1 MNPERSIAVIVNPA
15 AGKGRAKRHAE
26 QVQAAMPFAEILFTE
41 RPGHATEIAKEAA
54 ERGVEI
60 AAALGGDGT
69 VRETAAGLFGSETA
83 LGVLPLGSGNDFA
96 RALNIPLQLDKALD
110 ALLNAEFR
118 QVDVG
123 EDADGLFVCMSG
135 VGFASEVTR
144 NAANARLFRGPAAY
158 AYGVVKAL
166 LQMRPVPMRL
176 HLDGETREMEA
187 LFVLA
192 QNIPYCGGGQLM
204 APDAL
209 MDDGKLDAVVVE
221 PVGRLELLR
230 IFPRVY
236 SGRHIEHPACH
247 VFRSSA
253 VRIESERPLLK
264 LLDGDLTGDAPLESR
279 IHSRALRVA
288 APSSSSS

>member
-1 MNPERSIAVIVNPA
+1 MTQERSVAVIVNPA
-15 AGKGRAKRHAE
+15 AGKGRAKRYAE
-26 QVQAAMPFAEILFTE
+26 QVQAAMPFAEVCFTE
-41 RPGHATEIAKEAA
+41 RPGHATELAKAAA

-69 VRETAAGLFGSETA
+69 VRETAAGLFGSNTA

-118 QVDVG
+118 PIDVG

-204 APDAL
+204 APNAL
-209 MDDGKLDAVVVE
+209 INDGKLDVVVVE

-247 VFRSSA
+247 VFRSSV
-253 VRIESERPLLK
+253 VRIESELPMLK
-264 LLDGDLTGDAPLESR
+264 LLDGDLIGEAPLDSR
-279 IHSRALRVA
+279 IHSLALRAA
-288 APSSSSS
+288 APSSS

>member
-1 MNPERSIAVIVNPA
+1 MTQERSVAVIVNPA
-15 AGKGRAKRHAE
+15 AGKGRAKRYAE
-26 QVQAAMPFAEILFTE
+26 QVQAAMPFAEVCFTE
-41 RPGHATEIAKEAA
+41 RPGHATELAKAAA

-69 VRETAAGLFGSETA
+69 VRETAAGLFGSNTA

-96 RALNIPLQLDKALD
+96 RALKIPLQLDKALD

-118 QVDVG
+118 PIDVG

-204 APDAL
+204 APNAL
-209 MDDGKLDAVVVE
+209 INDGKLDVVVVE

-247 VFRSSA
+247 VFRSSV
-253 VRIESERPLLK
+253 VRIESEMPMLK
-264 LLDGDLTGDAPLESR
+264 LLDGDLIGEAPLDSR
-279 IHSRALRVA
+279 IHSQALRAA
-288 APSSSSS
+288 APSSS